1 MKAAD
6 IKRVLEEH
14 EVKPNRSLGQNFLI
28 DEQAARR
35 IVEELEISSEDC
47 VVEVGPG
54 TGALTEHAAPLCRK
68 LILVEF
74 DSRLAQYQ
82 KERWANDPHVEVH
95 HADGATWDPRRLFA
109 ERPVKFLG
117 NLPYSAGGAILQ
129 NFLSLPSSVSRAVL
143 MLQKE
148 FVDRMTARVGDDAYG
163 LLSLRIQKDWDIR
176 TLRTLPPE
184 VFHPRPSIDSTIALL
199 IPRDKSGE
207 PAYSDRLLDELM
219 RRGFS
224 QRRKQ
229 VYKQLPDTPNWQET
243 AVSLGIKPTAR
254 AEEISLPQWLGI
266 TRAYD
271 THPLAGIP
279 QNNDEIFDVVD
290 ADDQVVRQAT
300 RQEVH
305 EHNLMHRAVH
315 ILVFNKHRDCLLQKR
330 SHLKDRHPNVW
341 DSSAAGHVDAGED
354 YDTAARRELK
364 EELGIDADRL
374 IRIAKIPPCPEN
386 GMEHV
391 ALYMAAH
398 SGKVSFPSSEIE
410 AVLPFPA
417 EIIDKWVARCPQDFA
432 QSFLQCWKLAS
443 PLLKKEE

>member
-1 MKAAD
+1 MKASD
-6 IKRVLEEH
+6 IKRVLEEK

-28 DEQAARR
+28 DEQAARW
-35 IVEELEISSEDC
+35 IVDQLEISSDDC

-95 HADGATWDPRRLFA
+95 HADGATWDPRCLFA

-129 NFLSLPSSVSRAVL
+129 NFLSLPSAVSRAVL

-148 FVDRMTARVGDDAYG
+148 FIDRMTAHVGDEAYG
-163 LLSLRIQKDWDIR
+163 LLSLRIQKNWDVR

-184 VFHPRPSIDSTIALL
+184 VFHPRPGIDSTIALL
-199 IPRDKSGE
+199 TPRDKSGE
-207 PAYSDRLLDELM
+207 APYSDRLLDELM

-229 VYKQLPDTPNWQET
+229 VYKQLPDSPNWQET
-243 AVSLGIKPTAR
+243 AASLGIKATAR
-254 AEEISLPQWLGI
+254 AEEISLLQWLDI
-266 TRAYD
+266 ARSYD
-271 THPLAGIP
+271 TNPLATVP
-279 QNNDEIFDVVD
+279 QKDDEVFDVVD
-290 ADDQVVRQAT
+290 ADDQIVRQAT
-300 RQEVH
+300 RKEVH
-305 EHNLMHRAVH
+305 ECNLMHRAVH

-330 SHLKDRHPNVW
+330 SQLKDRHPGVW

-354 YDTAARRELK
+354 YNTAARRELK
-364 EELGIDADRL
+364 EELGIEAEKL
-374 IRIAKIPPCPEN
+374 IRIAKISPCPEN

-391 ALYMAAH
+391 VLYLAAH
-398 SGKVSFPSSEIE
+398 NGKVTFPASEIE
-410 AVLPFPA
+410 AVTPFSA
-417 EIIDKWVARCPQDFA
+417 EIIDKWILRSPQDFA
-432 QSFLQCWKLAS
+432 QSFLQCWKMAS
-443 PLLKKEE
+443 PLIKGEK